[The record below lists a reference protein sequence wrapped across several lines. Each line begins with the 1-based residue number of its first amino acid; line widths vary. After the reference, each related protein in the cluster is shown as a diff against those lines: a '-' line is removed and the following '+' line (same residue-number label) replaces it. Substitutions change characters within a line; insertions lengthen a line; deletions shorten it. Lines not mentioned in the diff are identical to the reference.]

1 LSEFLS
7 WYRPLKRTFYR
18 IFVFARRRSMAGNV
32 VEIARREGTEF
43 TRVDLRLAD
52 DGAIY
57 LEGQDI
63 GPIVEQ
69 VWGDTD
75 YEYWVRVVPAALAKL
90 AFELL
95 REKFAGRL
103 DAVEAF
109 RDWCRAHG
117 IEHEFGNYA

>member
-1 LSEFLS
+1 
-7 WYRPLKRTFYR
+7 
-18 IFVFARRRSMAGNV
+18 MAGNV
-32 VEIARREGTEF
+32 VEIARQEGTEF
-43 TRVDLRLAD
+43 RRVDLRLAD

-57 LEGQDI
+57 LEAQDM
-63 GPIVEQ
+63 GPSVEQ

-75 YEYWVRVVPAALAKL
+75 YEFRVRVAPSALPKL

-103 DAVEAF
+103 DAVTAF

-117 IEHEFGNYA
+117 VEHEFGNYA

>member
-1 LSEFLS
+1 
-7 WYRPLKRTFYR
+7 
-18 IFVFARRRSMAGNV
+18 MASHV
-32 VEIARREGTEF
+32 IEIARQEGTAF
-43 TRVDLRLAD
+43 RRVDLRLED
-52 DGAIY
+52 DGAIV
-57 LEGQDI
+57 LEGQDM
-63 GPIVEQ
+63 GPTVEE

-75 YEYWVRVVPAALAKL
+75 YEFWVRVALPSLPKL

-117 IEHEFGNYA
+117 VEHKFGNYA